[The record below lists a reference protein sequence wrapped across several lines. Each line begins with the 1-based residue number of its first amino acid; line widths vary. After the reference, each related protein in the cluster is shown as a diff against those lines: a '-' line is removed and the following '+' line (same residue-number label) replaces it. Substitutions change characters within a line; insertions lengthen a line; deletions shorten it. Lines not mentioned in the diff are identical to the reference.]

1 MNYKDIAVINERRL
15 KQKNLRLT
23 TLLYN
28 AIVKLEDEN
37 NADVFED
44 VHEYLLDE
52 LGMTEEE
59 YKEIMEKWQ

>member
-1 MNYKDIAVINERRL
+1 MTYKDIAVKNEQRL
-15 KQKNLRLT
+15 KQKNERLKI
-23 TLLYN
+23 LLYN

-37 NADVFED
+37 NADIFED

-59 YKEIMEKWQ
+59 YKEIME

>member
-15 KQKNLRLT
+15 KQKNERLKI
-23 TLLYN
+23 LLYN

-37 NADVFED
+37 NADIFED

-59 YKEIMEKWQ
+59 YEEIMEK

>member
-1 MNYKDIAVINERRL
+1 MNYKDIAVINEQRL
-15 KQKNLRLT
+15 KQKNERLKI
-23 TLLYN
+23 LLYN

>member
-59 YKEIMEKWQ
+59 YKEIMEK

>member
-1 MNYKDIAVINERRL
+1 MNYKDIAVKNEQRL
-15 KQKNLRLT
+15 KQKNERLKI
-23 TLLYN
+23 LLYN
-28 AIVKLEDEN
+28 AIVILEDEN

-59 YKEIMEKWQ
+59 YKEIMEK

>member
-1 MNYKDIAVINERRL
+1 MNYKDVAVINERRL
-15 KQKNLRLT
+15 KQKNERLKI
-23 TLLYN
+23 LLYN

-37 NADVFED
+37 NADIFED

-59 YKEIMEKWQ
+59 YKEIME

>member
-1 MNYKDIAVINERRL
+1 MNYKDIAVKNEQRL
-15 KQKNLRLT
+15 KQKNERLKI
-23 TLLYN
+23 LLYN

-37 NADVFED
+37 NADIFED

-59 YKEIMEKWQ
+59 YKEIME

>member
-1 MNYKDIAVINERRL
+1 MNYKDIAVINEQRL
-15 KQKNLRLT
+15 KQKNERLKI
-23 TLLYN
+23 LLYN

-37 NADVFED
+37 NADIYED

>member
-1 MNYKDIAVINERRL
+1 MTYKDIAVINERRL
-15 KQKNLRLT
+15 KQKNERLNI
-23 TLLYN
+23 LLYN

>member
-1 MNYKDIAVINERRL
+1 MNYKDMAVKNERRL
-15 KQKNLRLT
+15 KQKNERLKI
-23 TLLYN
+23 LLYN

>member
-1 MNYKDIAVINERRL
+1 MTYKDIAVKNEQRL
-15 KQKNLRLT
+15 KQKNERLKI
-23 TLLYN
+23 LLYN

-59 YKEIMEKWQ
+59 YKEIMEK

>member
-1 MNYKDIAVINERRL
+1 MNYKDIAVINEQRL
-15 KQKNLRLT
+15 KQKNERLKI
-23 TLLYN
+23 LLYN

-37 NADVFED
+37 NADIYED

-59 YKEIMEKWQ
+59 YKEIMEK

>member
-15 KQKNLRLT
+15 KQKNERLKI
-23 TLLYN
+23 LLYN

-37 NADVFED
+37 NADMFED

-59 YKEIMEKWQ
+59 YKEIMEK

>member
-1 MNYKDIAVINERRL
+1 MTYKDIAVKNEQRL
-15 KQKNLRLT
+15 KQKNERLKI
-23 TLLYN
+23 LLYN

-37 NADVFED
+37 NADIFED

-59 YKEIMEKWQ
+59 YKEIMEEWQ

>member
-1 MNYKDIAVINERRL
+1 MNYKDIAVKNEQRL
-15 KQKNLRLT
+15 KQENKRLK
-23 TLLYN
+23 TLLHN

-37 NADVFED
+37 NADIFED

-59 YKEIMEKWQ
+59 YEEIME

>member
-1 MNYKDIAVINERRL
+1 MTYKDIAVINERRL
-15 KQKNLRLT
+15 KQKNLRQT

-28 AIVKLEDEN
+28 SIVKLEDEN

-59 YKEIMEKWQ
+59 YKEIMEK

>member
-1 MNYKDIAVINERRL
+1 MNYKDIAVKNERRL
-15 KQKNLRLT
+15 KQKNERLKI
-23 TLLYN
+23 LLYN

>member
-15 KQKNLRLT
+15 KQKNERLKI
-23 TLLYN
+23 LLYN

-37 NADVFED
+37 NADIFED

>member
-1 MNYKDIAVINERRL
+1 MNYKDMAVINERRL
-15 KQKNLRLT
+15 KQKNLRLKI
-23 TLLYN
+23 LLYN

-37 NADVFED
+37 NADIFED

-59 YKEIMEKWQ
+59 YKEIMEQ

>member
-15 KQKNLRLT
+15 KQKNERLKR
-23 TLLYN
+23 LLYN

-59 YKEIMEKWQ
+59 YKEIMEK

>member
-15 KQKNLRLT
+15 KQKNERLKI
-23 TLLYN
+23 LLYN

>member
-15 KQKNLRLT
+15 KQKNERLKI
-23 TLLYN
+23 LLYN

-59 YKEIMEKWQ
+59 YKEIME

>member
-1 MNYKDIAVINERRL
+1 MNYKDIAVKNEQRL
-15 KQKNLRLT
+15 KQKNERLKI
-23 TLLYN
+23 LLYN

-37 NADVFED
+37 NADIFED

-59 YKEIMEKWQ
+59 YKEIMEE

>member
-1 MNYKDIAVINERRL
+1 MNYKDIAVKNERRL

-59 YKEIMEKWQ
+59 YKEIMEK